1 MPTADLNATLDLNTL
16 QSLLQRAHGLTIACV
31 GDLMLDRYVYGE
43 VSRISPEAPIPVLR
57 ARRATAMP
65 GGVGNVARNVA
76 ALGGLARLGG
86 VTGQDAAGTELA
98 SLIEAEDRVVDFI
111 DRPETARTIVK
122 TRYVSAGQQLMRLDE
137 EEPATGVYDRDDV
150 FSGASAILLSD
161 YAKGV
166 VTERLIRSA
175 LWQASNA
182 GVTVIVDPKGRDFA
196 KYGAVDVIKPNASE
210 LAGATGL
217 PVETDAEIEA
227 ALEALMAAT
236 TAKAIVVTRAGKGMS
251 LMRRGDPAKHFPGR
265 AREVFDVSGA
275 GDTGLAALGL
285 ALGADASL
293 EQAVQLAILASGVV
307 VGKSGTAVVSPAELI
322 EAELTQHAGAALA
335 KVSALDDLAD
345 EVEAWRRQ
353 GLKVGF
359 TNGCF
364 DILHRGHVA
373 YLAQARS
380 WCDRL
385 VVALNTDASV
395 RRLKGEGRPVNDLD
409 SRAVVIG
416 GLASVD
422 RVTAFDD
429 PTPLALIERL
439 RPDVLIKG
447 ADYTREGVV
456 GGDLVESW
464 GGEVRLATFA
474 DGYSTTRTI
483 EKMVEGATPAAAMG
497 EAG

>member
-1 MPTADLNATLDLNTL
+1 MAERTLDLGEL
-16 QSLLQRAHGLTIACV
+16 QALLERVRGLNVACV

-43 VSRISPEAPIPVLR
+43 VDRISPEAPIPVLKVK
-57 ARRATAMP
+57 RRTAMP

-76 ALGGLARLGG
+76 ALGGVARLGAVSG
-86 VTGQDAAGTELA
+86 RDVAGDELA
-98 SLIEAEDRVVDFI
+98 ALIAEEDGVEDAVERRAGAD
-111 DRPETARTIVK
+111 TIVK
-122 TRYVSAGQQLMRLDE
+122 TRYVAAGQQLLRLDE
-137 EEPATGVYDRDDV
+137 EAATLPASASDA
-150 FSGASAILLSD
+150 FSGASVVLLSD

-166 VTERLIRSA
+166 VSDALIVQA
-175 LWQASNA
+175 LAMAREA
-182 GVTVIVDPKGRDFA
+182 GVPVIVDPKGRDFA
-196 KYGAVDVIKPNASE
+196 RYGEVDLIKPNASE

-217 PVETDAEIEA
+217 PVGTDAEVEA
-227 ALEALMAAT
+227 ALEALLAAT

-251 LMRRGDPAKHFPGR
+251 LMRRGEAAKHFPGR

-285 ALGADASL
+285 ALGAGASL
-293 EQAVQLAILASGVV
+293 ETAVEFAILASGVV
-307 VGKSGTAVVSPAELI
+307 VGKAGTATVSPAELI
-322 EAELTQHAGAALA
+322 DAEMSQHAAGAHA
-335 KVSALDDLAD
+335 KVMPLDELAHV
-345 EVEAWRRQ
+345 VEGWKRQ
-353 GLKVGF
+353 GLRVGF

-373 YLAQARS
+373 YLTQARS

-395 RRLKGEGRPVNDLD
+395 RRLKGEGRPINDLD

-416 GLASVD
+416 GLGSVD
-422 RVTAFDD
+422 RVTSFDD

-464 GGEVRLATFA
+464 GGEVRLATFE
-474 DGYSTTRTI
+474 DGFSTTRTI
-483 EKMVEGATPAAAMG
+483 EKMKDR
-497 EAG
+497 

>member
-1 MPTADLNATLDLNTL
+1 MSDTLDLGAL
-16 QSLLQRAHGLTIACV
+16 QKLLERVRGLKTACV

-57 ARRATAMP
+57 TRRTTAMP

-76 ALGGLARLGG
+76 ALGGTAHLGA
-86 VTGQDAAGTELA
+86 VTGEDAAGAELRD
-98 SLIEAEDRVVDFI
+98 LIAAEDRIVDFI
-111 DRPETARTIVK
+111 ARPAGAATIVK
-122 TRYVSAGQQLMRLDE
+122 TRFVAAGQQLLRMDE
-137 EEPATGVYDRDDV
+137 EEAATPLTESDAFSDV
-150 FSGASAILLSD
+150 SAILLSD

-166 VTERLIRSA
+166 VGEALIAAA
-175 LWQASNA
+175 LKA
-182 GVTVIVDPKGRDFA
+182 GRETGAPVIVDPKGRDFA
-196 KYGAVDVIKPNASE
+196 RYGAVDVIKPNASE

-217 PVETDAEIEA
+217 PVETDAEVEA
-227 ALEALMAAT
+227 ALAALLAAT
-236 TAKAIVVTRAGKGMS
+236 TAKAVIVTRAGKGMS
-251 LMRRGDPAKHFPGR
+251 LARRDGPVRHFPGR

-275 GDTGLAALGL
+275 GDTVLASLGL
-285 ALGADASL
+285 ALGAGLSL
-293 EQAVQLAILASGVV
+293 EQAVQFAILASGVV
-307 VGKSGTAVVSPAELI
+307 VGKAGTAVVTPSELI
-322 EAELTQHAGAALA
+322 EAELSQHAVAAQA
-335 KVSALDDLAD
+335 KVTPLDELAA

-373 YLAQARS
+373 YLAQARG

-395 RRLKGEGRPVNDLD
+395 KRLKGEGRPVNDLD

-416 GLASVD
+416 GLSSVD
-422 RVTAFDD
+422 RVTSFDD
-429 PTPLALIERL
+429 PTPIALIERL

-447 ADYTREGVV
+447 SDYTREGVV

-464 GGEVRLATFA
+464 GGVVRLADFK

-483 EKMVEGATPAAAMG
+483 EKMTGSAQ
-497 EAG
+497 

>member
-1 MPTADLNATLDLNTL
+1 MGDHALNLGQL
-16 QSLLQRAHGLTIACV
+16 QSLLDDTTGRLVACV

-43 VSRISPEAPIPVLR
+43 VSRVSPEAPIPVLKTQR
-57 ARRATAMP
+57 TVVMP

-76 ALGGLARLGG
+76 ALGGRARLGAI
-86 VTGQDAAGTELA
+86 TGRDSAGDSLAELV
-98 SLIEAEDRVVDFI
+98 EAETDIEDFI
-111 DRPETARTIVK
+111 ARPVEAVTTVK
-122 TRYVSAGQQLMRLDE
+122 TRYVAAGQQLLRQDDE
-137 EEPATGVYDRDDV
+137 ALIQTGFDGNNA
-150 FSGASAILLSD
+150 FSNASVILLSD

-166 VTERLIRSA
+166 VDDDLIAAA
-175 LWQASNA
+175 LKT
-182 GVTVIVDPKGRDFA
+182 GVPVVVDPKGRDFA
-196 KYGAVDVIKPNASE
+196 RYGAVAVIKPNASE

-217 PVETDAEIEA
+217 PVGTDAEIEVALA
-227 ALEALMAAT
+227 ALLSAI
-236 TAKAIVVTRAGKGMS
+236 TAEAIVVTRAGRGMS
-251 LMRRGDPAKHFPGR
+251 LARRSGGVTHFPGR

-275 GDTGLAALGL
+275 GDTCMAALGL
-285 ALGADASL
+285 ALAAGRSL
-293 EQAVQLAILASGVV
+293 EDAVRFAILASGVV
-307 VGKSGTAVVSPAELI
+307 VAKSGTAVVTPQELI
-322 EAELTQHAGAALA
+322 EAEMSQHASLAHA
-335 KVSALDDLAD
+335 KVSPVDELAA
-345 EVEAWRRQ
+345 EVETWRRQ
-353 GLKVGF
+353 GLRVGF

-395 RRLKGEGRPVNDLD
+395 RALKGEGRPVNDLD
-409 SRAVVIG
+409 SRAAVIG

-422 RVTAFDD
+422 RVTGFDD

-464 GGEVRLATFA
+464 GGEVRLATFE

-483 EKMVEGATPAAAMG
+483 AKMTG
-497 EAG
+497 ETA

>member
-1 MPTADLNATLDLNTL
+1 MAERTLDLGQL
-16 QSLLQRAHGLTIACV
+16 QALLEKVRGLKIACV

-43 VSRISPEAPIPVLR
+43 VSRISPEAPIPVLKT
-57 ARRATAMP
+57 RRTTSMP

-76 ALGGLARLGG
+76 ALGGVARLGA
-86 VTGQDAAGTELA
+86 VVGQDAAGDELIG
-98 SLIEAEDRVVDFI
+98 LIEAEDAIENAVEQRADV
-111 DRPETARTIVK
+111 ATIIK
-122 TRYVSAGQQLMRLDE
+122 TRFVAAGQQLLRLDDE
-137 EEPATGVYDRDDV
+137 TSPVGAADSDAFT
-150 FSGASAILLSD
+150 GASVILLSD

-166 VTERLIRSA
+166 VSDAMIAQAIAAARSA
-175 LWQASNA
+175 
-182 GVTVIVDPKGRDFA
+182 GVPVVVDPKGRDFVR
-196 KYGAVDVIKPNASE
+196 YGAVDLIKPNARE

-217 PVETDAEIEA
+217 PVETDEEVEA
-227 ALEALMAAT
+227 ALAALLATT

-251 LMRRGDPAKHFPGR
+251 LMRRDGPVAHFPGR

-285 ALGADASL
+285 ALGAGTSL
-293 EQAVQLAILASGVV
+293 ETAVEFAILASGVV
-307 VGKSGTAVVSPAELI
+307 VGKAGTAVVTPAELI
-322 EAELTQHAGAALA
+322 DAEMSQHAASAHA
-335 KVSALDDLAD
+335 KVMPLDDLAHV
-345 EVEAWRRQ
+345 VEGWKRQ

-373 YLAQARS
+373 YLAQARG

-395 RRLKGEGRPVNDLD
+395 RRLKGEGRPINDLD

-416 GLASVD
+416 GLQSVD

-464 GGEVRLATFA
+464 GGQVRLATFE

-483 EKMVEGATPAAAMG
+483 EKMRTDA
-497 EAG
+497 

>member
-1 MPTADLNATLDLNTL
+1 MKDRTLDLGEL
-16 QSLLQRAHGLTIACV
+16 QALLERVRGLKAACV

-43 VSRISPEAPIPVLR
+43 VTRISPEAPIPVLR
-57 ARRATAMP
+57 TRRRTAMP

-76 ALGGLARLGG
+76 ALGGIARLGAVAG
-86 VTGQDAAGTELA
+86 RDAAGDELA
-98 SLIEAEDRVVDFI
+98 ALIAAEPGVEDAVERREGV
-111 DRPETARTIVK
+111 TTIVK
-122 TRYVSAGQQLMRLDE
+122 TRFVAAGQQLLRLDE
-137 EEPATGVYDRDDV
+137 EAPAVMGEESDAFR
-150 FSGASAILLSD
+150 GASVILLSD

-166 VTERLIRSA
+166 VSDLLIGEA
-175 LWQASNA
+175 LAAAEASGA
-182 GVTVIVDPKGRDFA
+182 PVIVDPKGRDFA
-196 KYGAVDVIKPNASE
+196 RYGPVDLIKPNASE
-210 LAGATGL
+210 LAAATGL
-217 PVETDAEIEA
+217 PVDTDAEVEA
-227 ALEALMAAT
+227 ALKALLAAT

-251 LMRRGDPAKHFPGR
+251 LMRRGGAVKHFPGR

-285 ALGADASL
+285 ALGAGASL
-293 EQAVQLAILASGVV
+293 ETAVQFAILASGVV
-307 VGKSGTAVVSPAELI
+307 VGKAGTAVVTPAELI
-322 EAELTQHAGAALA
+322 DAEMSQHAAGAHA
-335 KVSALDDLAD
+335 KVMPLEELAHV
-345 EVEAWRRQ
+345 VEGWKRQ

-416 GLASVD
+416 GLSSVD
-422 RVTAFDD
+422 RVTSFDD
-429 PTPLALIERL
+429 PTPIALIERL

-447 ADYTREGVV
+447 SDYTREGVV

-464 GGEVRLATFA
+464 GGVVRLAEFK

-483 EKMVEGATPAAAMG
+483 EKMTGSTQ
-497 EAG
+497 

>member
-1 MPTADLNATLDLNTL
+1 MKDRTLDLGEL
-16 QSLLQRAHGLTIACV
+16 QALLERVRGLKAACV

-43 VSRISPEAPIPVLR
+43 VTRISPEAPIPVLR
-57 ARRATAMP
+57 TRRRTAMP

-76 ALGGLARLGG
+76 ALGGIARLGAVAG
-86 VTGQDAAGTELA
+86 RDAAGDELA
-98 SLIEAEDRVVDFI
+98 ALIAAEPGVEDAVERRDGV
-111 DRPETARTIVK
+111 TTIVK
-122 TRYVSAGQQLMRLDE
+122 TRFVAAGQQLLRLDE
-137 EEPATGVYDRDDV
+137 EAPAVMGEESDAFTGTSV
-150 FSGASAILLSD
+150 ILLSD

-166 VTERLIRSA
+166 VSDLLIGEA
-175 LWQASNA
+175 LAAAEASGA
-182 GVTVIVDPKGRDFA
+182 PVIVDPKGRDFA
-196 KYGAVDVIKPNASE
+196 RYGPVDLIKPNASE
-210 LAGATGL
+210 LAAATGL
-217 PVETDAEIEA
+217 PVDSDAEVEA
-227 ALEALMAAT
+227 ALKALLATT

-251 LMRRGDPAKHFPGR
+251 LMRRGGAVNHFPGR

-285 ALGADASL
+285 ALGAGASL
-293 EQAVQLAILASGVV
+293 ETAVQFAILASGVV
-307 VGKSGTAVVSPAELI
+307 VGKAGTAVVTPAELI
-322 EAELTQHAGAALA
+322 DAEMSQHAAGAHA
-335 KVSALDDLAD
+335 KVMPLEELAHV
-345 EVEAWRRQ
+345 VEGWKRQ

-395 RRLKGEGRPVNDLD
+395 RRLKGEGRPINDLD

-422 RVTAFDD
+422 RVTSFDD

-464 GGEVRLATFA
+464 GGEVRLATFE
-474 DGYSTTRTI
+474 DGFSTTRTI
-483 EKMVEGATPAAAMG
+483 EKMKDS
-497 EAG
+497 

>member
-1 MPTADLNATLDLNTL
+1 MAERTLDLGQL
-16 QSLLQRAHGLTIACV
+16 QALLERVRGLKIACV

-43 VSRISPEAPIPVLR
+43 VSRISPEAPIPVLKT
-57 ARRATAMP
+57 RRTTAMP

-76 ALGGLARLGG
+76 ALGGVARLGA
-86 VTGQDAAGTELA
+86 VVGQDAAGQELVA
-98 SLIEAEDRVVDFI
+98 LIAAEDGIENAVEQRVGV
-111 DRPETARTIVK
+111 ATIVK
-122 TRYVSAGQQLMRLDE
+122 TRFVAAGQQLLRLDE
-137 EEPATGVYDRDDV
+137 EDAAVSANDSDA
-150 FSGASAILLSD
+150 FSGASVILLSD

-166 VTERLIRSA
+166 VSDAVIAQAIAAGRSA
-175 LWQASNA
+175 
-182 GVTVIVDPKGRDFA
+182 GVPVVVDPKGRDFA
-196 KYGAVDVIKPNASE
+196 RYGAVDLIKPNASE
-210 LAGATGL
+210 LAAATGL
-217 PVETDAEIEA
+217 PVETDEEVEA
-227 ALEALMAAT
+227 ALAALLAT
-236 TAKAIVVTRAGKGMS
+236 TTVKAVVVTRAGKGMS
-251 LMRRGDPAKHFPGR
+251 LMRRDGPVAHFPGR

-285 ALGADASL
+285 ALGTGVSL
-293 EQAVQLAILASGVV
+293 ETAVEFAILASGVV
-307 VGKSGTAVVSPAELI
+307 VGKAGTAVVTPAELI
-322 EAELTQHAGAALA
+322 DAEMSQHAASAHA
-335 KVSALDDLAD
+335 KVMPLDDLAHV
-345 EVEAWRRQ
+345 VEGWKRQ

-395 RRLKGEGRPVNDLD
+395 RALKGEGRPINDLD

-416 GLASVD
+416 GLQSVD

-439 RPDVLIKG
+439 RPDVLVKG

-464 GGEVRLATFA
+464 GGVVRLATFE
-474 DGYSTTRTI
+474 DGYSTTSTI
-483 EKMVEGATPAAAMG
+483 EKMRD
-497 EAG
+497 EA

>member
-1 MPTADLNATLDLNTL
+1 MSDTLDLGAL
-16 QSLLQRAHGLTIACV
+16 QSLLERVRGLKIACV

-57 ARRATAMP
+57 ATRTVAMP
-65 GGVGNVARNVA
+65 GGVGNVARNIA
-76 ALGGLARLGG
+76 ALGGVARLGAVVG
-86 VTGQDAAGTELA
+86 DDAAGAELTA
-98 SLIEAEDRVVDFI
+98 LIAAEPRIEDAL
-111 DRPETARTIVK
+111 ARSAKAATIVK
-122 TRYVSAGQQLMRLDE
+122 TRFVSAGQQLLRLDDE
-137 EEPATGVYDRDDV
+137 TAPVGIDNSDAFTDTSVY
-150 FSGASAILLSD
+150 LLSD

-166 VTERLIRSA
+166 VGDALIATA
-175 LWQASNA
+175 LAAARASGA
-182 GVTVIVDPKGRDFA
+182 PLVVDPKGHDFA
-196 KYGAVDVIKPNASE
+196 RYGAVDVIKPNASE

-217 PVETDAEIEA
+217 PVGTDAEVEA
-227 ALEALMAAT
+227 ALDALLAAT
-236 TAKAIVVTRAGKGMS
+236 TTKAVIVTRAGKGMS
-251 LMRRGDPAKHFPGR
+251 LARRGQPVKHFPGR

-275 GDTGLAALGL
+275 GDTCLAAIGL
-285 ALGADASL
+285 ALGAGASL
-293 EQAVQLAILASGVV
+293 ETAVEFAILASGVV
-307 VGKSGTAVVSPAELI
+307 VGKAGTAVVTPAELI
-322 EAELTQHAGAALA
+322 EAELSQHATAAVA
-335 KVSALDDLAD
+335 KVTPLDELAA

-395 RRLKGEGRPVNDLD
+395 RRLKGDGRPVNDLD

-422 RVTAFDD
+422 RVTSFDD
-429 PTPLALIERL
+429 PTPVALIERL

-447 ADYTREGVV
+447 SDYTREGVV

-464 GGEVRLATFA
+464 GGEVKLADFK

-483 EKMVEGATPAAAMG
+483 EKMTTGPQQ
-497 EAG
+497 

>member
-1 MPTADLNATLDLNTL
+1 MADTALDLGSL
-16 QSLLQRAHGLTIACV
+16 QNLLDRLRGLEIACV

-43 VSRISPEAPIPVLR
+43 VTRVSPEAPIPVLKSKR
-57 ARRATAMP
+57 TVSMP

-76 ALGGLARLGG
+76 ALGGKARLGA
-86 VTGQDAAGTELA
+86 VVGQDAAGAELGDLVA
-98 SLIEAEDRVVDFI
+98 ADAGVADFL
-111 DRPETARTIVK
+111 DRPTGAATIVK
-122 TRYVSAGQQLMRLDE
+122 TRFVSAGQQLLRLDE
-137 EEPATGVYDRDDV
+137 EEASSPAFDRSDV
-150 FSGASAILLSD
+150 FSRASAILLSD

-166 VTERLIRSA
+166 VTQDLIAAA
-175 LWQASNA
+175 LEAAKVSGA
-182 GVTVIVDPKGRDFA
+182 PVIVDPKGRDFA
-196 KYGAVDVIKPNASE
+196 RYGAVDVIKPNASE

-217 PVETDAEIEA
+217 PVDTDAEIEA
-227 ALEALMAAT
+227 ALAALLEAT
-236 TAKAIVVTRAGKGMS
+236 TAKAVIVTRAGKGMS
-251 LMRRGDPAKHFPGR
+251 LARRGQAVKHFPGR

-285 ALGADASL
+285 ALAAGASL

-307 VGKSGTAVVSPAELI
+307 VGKSGTAVVSPTELI
-322 EAELTQHAGAALA
+322 EAEMSQHASLAQA
-335 KVSALDDLAD
+335 KVTPLDELAD
-345 EVEAWRRQ
+345 RVEAWRAM

-395 RRLKGEGRPVNDLD
+395 RRLKGDGRPVNDLD
-409 SRAVVIG
+409 SRAAVIG

-422 RVTAFDD
+422 RVTSFDD
-429 PTPLALIERL
+429 PTPIALIERL

-464 GGEVRLATFA
+464 GGEVRLAAFQ
-474 DGYSTTRTI
+474 DGYSTTKTI
-483 EKMVEGATPAAAMG
+483 EKLSGDAS
-497 EAG
+497 

>member
-1 MPTADLNATLDLNTL
+1 MVAPGLDLTRLQTL
-16 QSLLQRAHGLTIACV
+16 LESARGLALACV
-31 GDLMLDRYVYGE
+31 GDLMLDRYVYGD

-57 ARRATAMP
+57 ARRTVAMP

-76 ALGGLARLGG
+76 ALGGTARLGG
-86 VTGQDAAGTELA
+86 VAGEDAAGAELTA
-98 SLIEAEDRVVDFI
+98 LVAAEARIEDFI
-111 DRPETARTIVK
+111 ARSRAAGTIVK
-122 TRYVSAGQQLMRLDE
+122 TRYVSGGQQLMRLDE
-137 EEPATGVYDRDDV
+137 EELLVSAFERDDV
-150 FSGASAILLSD
+150 FSGTSAILLSD
-161 YAKGV
+161 YGKGV
-166 VTERLIRSA
+166 VSERLIRSA
-175 LWQASNA
+175 VWQAQNA
-182 GVTVIVDPKGRDFA
+182 GIPVIVDPKGRDFA
-196 KYGAVDVIKPNASE
+196 RYGAVDVIKPNASE

-217 PVETDAEIEA
+217 PVDSDAEIEA
-227 ALEALMAAT
+227 ALEALLAAT

-251 LMRRGDPAKHFPGR
+251 LMRRGAPAQHFPGR

-285 ALGADASL
+285 ALGAGASL

-307 VGKSGTAVVSPAELI
+307 VGKSGTAVVTPAELI
-322 EAELTQHAGAALA
+322 EAEVSQHAGTTLV
-335 KVSALDDLAD
+335 KVTALDDLAA
-345 EVEAWRRQ
+345 EVEGWHRQ

-364 DILHRGHVA
+364 DVLHRGHVA

-385 VVALNTDASV
+385 VVALNSDASV
-395 RRLKGEGRPVNDLD
+395 RTLKGDGRPVNDLE

-429 PTPLALIERL
+429 PTPLRLIERL

-447 ADYTREGVV
+447 ADYTRDTVV
-456 GGDLVESW
+456 GADLVASW
-464 GGEVRLATFA
+464 GGEVRLAAFT
-474 DGYSTTRTI
+474 DGFSTTRTLERI
-483 EKMVEGATPAAAMG
+483 AAR
-497 EAG
+497 

>member
-1 MPTADLNATLDLNTL
+1 MAERTLDLGALQALLDRFGDLTL
-16 QSLLQRAHGLTIACV
+16 ACV

-43 VSRISPEAPIPVLR
+43 VERISPEAPIPVLKT
-57 ARRATAMP
+57 RRSTAMP
-65 GGVGNVARNVA
+65 GAVGNVARNVA
-76 ALGGLARLGG
+76 ALGGTVRLGG
-86 VTGQDAAGTELA
+86 LAGPDAGGDELRA
-98 SLIEAEDRVVDFI
+98 LVAAEPRIESHVQSPDGAATVI
-111 DRPETARTIVK
+111 K
-122 TRYVSAGQQLMRLDE
+122 TRFVAAGQQLLRLDE
-137 EEPATGVYDRDDV
+137 ETAAAARYDGTHV
-150 FSGASAILLSD
+150 FSDVSAILLSD

-166 VTERLIRSA
+166 VSDALIEAA
-175 LWQASNA
+175 LDA
-182 GVTVIVDPKGRDFA
+182 GRRNGAPVIVDPKGRDFA
-196 KYGAVDVIKPNASE
+196 RYGAVDLIKPNASE

-217 PVETDAEIEA
+217 PVGTDAEVEA
-227 ALEALMAAT
+227 ALTALLEAT
-236 TAKAIVVTRAGKGMS
+236 TARAVVVTRAGKGMT
-251 LMRRGDPAKHFPGR
+251 LMRRGEPARHFPGR

-285 ALGADASL
+285 ALAAGISL
-293 EQAVQLAILASGVV
+293 EGAVEFAILASGVV
-307 VGKSGTAVVSPAELI
+307 VGKAGTAVVTPAELI
-322 EAELTQHAGAALA
+322 DAEMSQHAVAAHA
-335 KVSALDDLAD
+335 KVTPLDDLAA
-345 EVEAWRRQ
+345 EVESWRRQ

-373 YLAQARS
+373 YLEQARS

-395 RRLKGEGRPVNDLD
+395 RRLKGEGRPVNDLE

-416 GLASVD
+416 GLAAVD

-464 GGEVRLATFA
+464 GGVVRLAEFR
-474 DGYSTTRTI
+474 DGFSTTRTI
-483 EKMVEGATPAAAMG
+483 EKMKDGVS
-497 EAG
+497 

>member
-1 MPTADLNATLDLNTL
+1 MGAPALDLATL
-16 QSLLQRAHGLTIACV
+16 QALLESARGLTLACV
-31 GDLMLDRYVYGE
+31 GDLMLDRYVYGD

-57 ARRATAMP
+57 ARRTVAMP

-76 ALGGLARLGG
+76 ALGGTARLGG
-86 VTGQDAAGTELA
+86 VAGEDAAGAELA
-98 SLIEAEDRVVDFI
+98 ALVAAEARIEDFI
-111 DRPETARTIVK
+111 ARSPAAGTIVK
-122 TRYVSAGQQLMRLDE
+122 TRYVSGGQQLMRLDE
-137 EEPATGVYDRDDV
+137 EELLVGAFERDDV
-150 FSGASAILLSD
+150 FSGVSAILLSD

-166 VTERLIRSA
+166 VSDRLIRSA
-175 LWQASNA
+175 VWQAQNA
-182 GVTVIVDPKGRDFA
+182 GIPVIVDPKGRDFA
-196 KYGAVDVIKPNASE
+196 RYGAVDVIKPNASE

-217 PVETDAEIEA
+217 PVGTDAEIEG
-227 ALEALMAAT
+227 ALEALLAAT

-251 LMRRGDPAKHFPGR
+251 LMRRGEPAKHFPGR

-285 ALGADASL
+285 ALGAGASL

-307 VGKSGTAVVSPAELI
+307 VGKSGTAVVTPAELI
-322 EAELTQHAGAALA
+322 EAEVSQHAGAALA
-335 KVSALDDLAD
+335 RVTALDDLAA

-353 GLKVGF
+353 GLKIGF

-364 DILHRGHVA
+364 DVLHRGHVA

-385 VVALNTDASV
+385 VVALNSDASV
-395 RRLKGEGRPVNDLD
+395 QALKGEGRPVNDLE

-429 PTPLALIERL
+429 PTPLRLIERL

-447 ADYTREGVV
+447 ADYTRETVV
-456 GGDLVESW
+456 GADLVESW
-464 GGEVRLATFA
+464 GGEVRLAAFA
-474 DGYSTTRTI
+474 DGFSTTRTLERI
-483 EKMVEGATPAAAMG
+483 AAR
-497 EAG
+497 

>member
-1 MPTADLNATLDLNTL
+1 VGDRVLNLGDLQTLLE
-16 QSLLQRAHGLTIACV
+16 RARSQTVACV
-31 GDLMLDRYVYGE
+31 GDVMLDRYVYGE
-43 VSRISPEAPIPVLR
+43 VNRISPEGPIPVLKMGR
-57 ARRATAMP
+57 AVSMP

-76 ALGGLARLGG
+76 ALGGQARLGA
-86 VTGQDAAGTELA
+86 VAGEDPAGHELRG
-98 SLIEAEDRVVDFI
+98 LVRAEERIADFI
-111 DRPETARTIVK
+111 DRPDGVRTTVK
-122 TRYVSAGQQLMRLDE
+122 TRFVSGGQQLLRLDE
-137 EEPATGVYDRDDV
+137 EEVATGVFDRDDV

-175 LWQASNA
+175 LWAAQSSGAP
-182 GVTVIVDPKGRDFA
+182 VIVDPKGRDFA
-196 KYGAVDVIKPNASE
+196 RYGAVDVIKPNASE

-217 PVETDAEIEA
+217 PVETDTEIETALAA
-227 ALEALMAAT
+227 ALEVT

-251 LMRRGDPAKHFPGR
+251 LARRGGDVSHFPGR

-285 ALGADASL
+285 ALGAGASL

-322 EAELTQHAGAALA
+322 EAEMSQHASLAHA
-335 KVSALDDLAD
+335 KVTPLDDLAA
-345 EVEAWRRQ
+345 EVEAWRAM
-353 GLKVGF
+353 GLKIGF

-395 RRLKGEGRPVNDLD
+395 TRLKGEVRPINDLD

-422 RVTAFDD
+422 RVTSFDD
-429 PTPLALIERL
+429 PTPIALIERL

-447 ADYTREGVV
+447 SDYTREGVV

-464 GGEVRLATFA
+464 GGEVLLADFR
-474 DGYSTTRTI
+474 DGYSTTRAI
-483 EKMVEGATPAAAMG
+483 EKMKGGAA
-497 EAG
+497 

>member
-1 MPTADLNATLDLNTL
+1 MAEHTLDPQPLDLGAL
-16 QSLLQRAHGLTIACV
+16 QGLLDRVRGLQIACV

-43 VSRISPEAPIPVLR
+43 VTRLSPEAPIPVLKSKR
-57 ARRATAMP
+57 TVSMP

-76 ALGGLARLGG
+76 ALGGQARLGA
-86 VTGQDAAGTELA
+86 VAGQDAAGDELVA
-98 SLIEAEDRVVDFI
+98 LVAAEAGVADFI
-111 DRPETARTIVK
+111 DRPDAASTIVK
-122 TRYVSAGQQLMRLDE
+122 TRFVSAGQQLLRLDDE
-137 EEPATGVYDRDDV
+137 QVSVGVFDREQVFTGT
-150 FSGASAILLSD
+150 SAILLSD
-161 YAKGV
+161 YDKGV

-175 LWQASNA
+175 LWAAEGSGA
-182 GVTVIVDPKGRDFA
+182 PVIVDPKGRDFA
-196 KYGAVDVIKPNASE
+196 RYGAVTVIKPNASE
-210 LAGATGL
+210 LVGATGL

-227 ALEALMAAT
+227 ALTALLGVV

-251 LMRRGDPAKHFPGR
+251 LAERGRPVRHFPGR

-285 ALGADASL
+285 ALAAGASL

-307 VGKSGTAVVSPAELI
+307 VGKSGTAVVTPTELI
-322 EAELTQHAGAALA
+322 DAEMSQHASLVHA
-335 KVSALDDLAD
+335 KVTPLDDLAAQ
-345 EVEAWRRQ
+345 VEAWRAM

-395 RRLKGEGRPVNDLD
+395 KRLKGEGRPVNDLD

-422 RVTAFDD
+422 RVTSFDD
-429 PTPLALIERL
+429 PTPIALIERL

-447 ADYTREGVV
+447 ADYAREGVV

-464 GGEVRLATFA
+464 GGEVRLAAFQ
-474 DGYSTTRTI
+474 DGYSTTKTI
-483 EKMVEGATPAAAMG
+483 EKLSGDAA
-497 EAG
+497 

>member
-1 MPTADLNATLDLNTL
+1 MTDANLDLGGL
-16 QSLLQRAHGLTIACV
+16 QALLDKARGLTIACV

-57 ARRATAMP
+57 ARRTVAMP

-76 ALGGLARLGG
+76 ALGATARLGG
-86 VTGQDAAGTELA
+86 VAGDDAPGAELA
-98 SLIEAEDRVVDFI
+98 SLVYAEDRIEDFI
-111 DRPETARTIVK
+111 ARTAAGGTIVK
-122 TRYVSAGQQLMRLDE
+122 TRYVSGGQQLMRLDE
-137 EEPATGVYDRDDV
+137 EEPVVGAFERDDV
-150 FSGASAILLSD
+150 FSNTSAILLSD

-175 LWQASNA
+175 LWQAQNA
-182 GVTVIVDPKGRDFA
+182 GIPVIVDPKGRDFA
-196 KYGAVDVIKPNASE
+196 RYGAADVIKPNASE

-217 PVETDAEIEA
+217 PVETDAEVEA
-227 ALEALMAAT
+227 ALTALLEAT

-251 LMRRGDPAKHFPGR
+251 LMRRGGPVRHFPGR

-285 ALGADASL
+285 ALGAGASL

-307 VGKSGTAVVSPAELI
+307 VGKSGTAVVTPAELI
-322 EAELTQHAGAALA
+322 EAEVSQHAGAALA
-335 KVSALDDLAD
+335 KVSGLDDLAA
-345 EVEAWRRQ
+345 EVEAWRAQ
-353 GLKVGF
+353 GLKIGF

-395 RRLKGEGRPVNDLD
+395 RALKGEGRPVNDLD

-422 RVTAFDD
+422 RVTSFDD
-429 PTPLALIERL
+429 PTPIRLIERL

-456 GGDLVESW
+456 GGDRVESW
-464 GGEVRLATFA
+464 GGEVRLAAFT
-474 DGYSTTRTI
+474 DGFSTTRTI
-483 EKMVEGATPAAAMG
+483 ETMKGSA
-497 EAG
+497 

>member
-1 MPTADLNATLDLNTL
+1 MSDTLDLGAL
-16 QSLLQRAHGLTIACV
+16 QKLLERVRDLKVACV

-57 ARRATAMP
+57 ARRTTAMP
-65 GGVGNVARNVA
+65 GGVGNVARNLA
-76 ALGGLARLGG
+76 AIGGLARLGAVVG
-86 VTGQDAAGTELA
+86 DDPAGEELRA
-98 SLIEAEDRVVDFI
+98 LIAAEDRIVDFI
-111 DRPETARTIVK
+111 ARPSGARTVVK
-122 TRYVSAGQQLMRLDE
+122 TRFVAAGQQLLRLDDE
-137 EEPATGVYDRDDV
+137 AAASTIENSDAFTD
-150 FSGASAILLSD
+150 ASAILLSD

-166 VTERLIRSA
+166 VGDALIAAA
-175 LWQASNA
+175 LAA
-182 GVTVIVDPKGRDFA
+182 ARTIGAPVIVDPKGCDFA
-196 KYGAVDVIKPNASE
+196 RYGAVDVIKPNASE

-217 PVETDAEIEA
+217 PVESDAEVEA
-227 ALEALMAAT
+227 ALAALLAAT

-251 LMRRGDPAKHFPGR
+251 LMRRDGPVRHFPGR

-275 GDTGLAALGL
+275 GDTVLASLGL
-285 ALGADASL
+285 ALGAGASL
-293 EQAVQLAILASGVV
+293 ETAVQFAILASGVV
-307 VGKSGTAVVSPAELI
+307 VGKAGTAVVTPTELV
-322 EAELTQHAGAALA
+322 EAELSQHAVAAQA
-335 KVSALDDLAD
+335 KVTPLDELAA
-345 EVEAWRRQ
+345 EVEGWRRQ

-395 RRLKGEGRPVNDLD
+395 RRLKGDGRPVNDLD

-422 RVTAFDD
+422 RVTSFDD
-429 PTPLALIERL
+429 PTPIALIERL

-447 ADYTREGVV
+447 SDYTREGVV

-464 GGEVRLATFA
+464 GGVVRLADFK

-483 EKMVEGATPAAAMG
+483 EKMTGAAQ
-497 EAG
+497 

>member
-1 MPTADLNATLDLNTL
+1 MAERTLDLGGL
-16 QSLLQRAHGLTIACV
+16 QALLERVRGLKVACV

-57 ARRATAMP
+57 KRRAMAMP

-76 ALGGLARLGG
+76 ALGGVARLGAVAG
-86 VTGQDAAGTELA
+86 RDAAGDELA
-98 SLIEAEDRVVDFI
+98 ALIAAEPGVEDAVERREGV
-111 DRPETARTIVK
+111 ATIVK
-122 TRYVSAGQQLMRLDE
+122 TRFVANGQQLLRLDDE
-137 EEPATGVYDRDDV
+137 APAVMGEGSEA
-150 FSGASAILLSD
+150 FSGSSVILLSD

-166 VTERLIRSA
+166 VSDLLLGEA
-175 LWQASNA
+175 LAAAQASGA
-182 GVTVIVDPKGRDFA
+182 AVVVDPKGRDFA
-196 KYGAVDVIKPNASE
+196 RYGAVDLIKPNASE
-210 LAGATGL
+210 LAAATGL
-217 PVETDAEIEA
+217 PTETDDQVEA
-227 ALEALMAAT
+227 ALKALLAST

-251 LMRRGDPAKHFPGR
+251 LMRRGGPVRHFPGR

-285 ALGADASL
+285 ALGAGASL
-293 EQAVQLAILASGVV
+293 ETAVEFAILASGVV
-307 VGKSGTAVVSPAELI
+307 VGKAGTAVVTPAELI
-322 EAELTQHAGAALA
+322 DAEMSQHAAGAHA
-335 KVSALDDLAD
+335 KVMPLEELAHV
-345 EVEAWRRQ
+345 VEGWKRQ

-395 RRLKGEGRPVNDLD
+395 RRLKGEGRPINDLD

-416 GLASVD
+416 GLQSVD
-422 RVTAFDD
+422 RVTSFDD

-464 GGEVRLATFA
+464 GGEVRLATFE
-474 DGYSTTRTI
+474 DGFSTTRTI
-483 EKMVEGATPAAAMG
+483 ERMKDS
-497 EAG
+497 

>member
-1 MPTADLNATLDLNTL
+1 MAGRTLDLGQL
-16 QSLLQRAHGLTIACV
+16 QALLEQVRGVRVACV

-57 ARRATAMP
+57 TRKTTAMP

-76 ALGGLARLGG
+76 ALGGVARLGAVAG
-86 VTGQDAAGTELA
+86 RDAAGDELA
-98 SLIEAEDRVVDFI
+98 ALIAAEPGVEDAVERRAGV
-111 DRPETARTIVK
+111 ATIVK
-122 TRYVSAGQQLMRLDE
+122 TRFVAAGQQLLRLDE
-137 EEPATGVYDRDDV
+137 EAAALMGDKTDAFTDV
-150 FSGASAILLSD
+150 SAYLLSD
-161 YAKGV
+161 YDKGV
-166 VTERLIRSA
+166 VSDLVISQALSAAERTGA
-175 LWQASNA
+175 P
-182 GVTVIVDPKGRDFA
+182 VVVDPKGRDFGR
-196 KYGAVDVIKPNASE
+196 YGAVDLIKPNASE

-217 PVETDAEIEA
+217 PVGTDAEVEA
-227 ALEALMAAT
+227 ALKALLQAT
-236 TAKAIVVTRAGKGMS
+236 TVKAAVVTRAGKGMS
-251 LMRRGDPAKHFPGR
+251 LMRRGGPVQHFAGR

-285 ALGADASL
+285 ALGSGASL
-293 EQAVQLAILASGVV
+293 ETAVEFAILASGVV
-307 VGKSGTAVVSPAELI
+307 VGKAGTAVVTPAELI
-322 EAELTQHAGAALA
+322 DAEMSQHAAGAHA
-335 KVSALDDLAD
+335 KVLAPEDLAGV
-345 EVEAWRRQ
+345 VEGWKAR

-373 YLAQARS
+373 YLAQARG

-395 RRLKGEGRPVNDLD
+395 RRLKGEGRPINDLE
-409 SRAVVIG
+409 SRAAVIG

-422 RVTAFDD
+422 RVTSFDE

-464 GGEVRLATFA
+464 GGEVRLATFE
-474 DGYSTTRTI
+474 DGYSTTKTI
-483 EKMVEGATPAAAMG
+483 EKMKD
-497 EAG
+497 EA

>member
-1 MPTADLNATLDLNTL
+1 MAERTLDLGGL
-16 QSLLQRAHGLTIACV
+16 QALLERVRGLRAACV

-43 VSRISPEAPIPVLR
+43 VDRISPEAPIPVLKVK
-57 ARRATAMP
+57 RRVAMP

-76 ALGGLARLGG
+76 ALGGRARLGAVSG
-86 VTGQDAAGTELA
+86 RDAAGDELA
-98 SLIEAEDRVVDFI
+98 ALIAAEGGVEDAVERRAGAD
-111 DRPETARTIVK
+111 TIVK
-122 TRYVSAGQQLMRLDE
+122 TRFVAAGQQLLRLDE
-137 EEPATGVYDRDDV
+137 ETATLPAAESDA
-150 FSGASAILLSD
+150 FSGTSVVLLSD

-166 VTERLIRSA
+166 VSDALIEQALNAARSTGA
-175 LWQASNA
+175 P
-182 GVTVIVDPKGRDFA
+182 VIVDPKGRDFA
-196 KYGAVDVIKPNASE
+196 RYGAVDLIKPNASE

-217 PVETDAEIEA
+217 PVGTDAEIEA
-227 ALEALMAAT
+227 ALEALLAVT
-236 TAKAIVVTRAGKGMS
+236 TARAVVVTRAGKGMS
-251 LMRRGDPAKHFPGR
+251 LMRRGEAAKHFPGR

-285 ALGADASL
+285 ALGAGASL
-293 EQAVQLAILASGVV
+293 ETAVEFAILASGVV
-307 VGKSGTAVVSPAELI
+307 VGKAGTATVSPAELI
-322 EAELTQHAGAALA
+322 DAEMSQHAAGAHA
-335 KVSALDDLAD
+335 KVMPLEELAHV
-345 EVEAWRRQ
+345 VEGWKRQ
-353 GLKVGF
+353 GLRVGF

-395 RRLKGEGRPVNDLD
+395 RRLKGEGRPINDLD

-416 GLASVD
+416 GLGSVD
-422 RVTAFDD
+422 RVTSFDD

-464 GGEVRLATFA
+464 GGEVKLATFE
-474 DGYSTTRTI
+474 DGFSTTRTI
-483 EKMVEGATPAAAMG
+483 EKMKDR
-497 EAG
+497 

>member
-1 MPTADLNATLDLNTL
+1 MAERTLDLGGL
-16 QSLLQRAHGLTIACV
+16 QALLERVRGLKVACV

-43 VSRISPEAPIPVLR
+43 VDRISPEAPIPVLKV
-57 ARRATAMP
+57 RRRVAMP

-76 ALGGLARLGG
+76 ALGGLARLGAVSG
-86 VTGQDAAGTELA
+86 RDAAGDELA
-98 SLIEAEDRVVDFI
+98 ALIAAGGGVEDAVERREGAD
-111 DRPETARTIVK
+111 TIVK
-122 TRYVSAGQQLMRLDE
+122 TRFVAAGQQLLRLDE
-137 EEPATGVYDRDDV
+137 ETAPPMGTESDA
-150 FSGASAILLSD
+150 FSGVSVILLSD

-166 VTERLIRSA
+166 VSDLMIGQALKTARER
-175 LWQASNA
+175 
-182 GVTVIVDPKGRDFA
+182 GVPVIVDPKGRDFA
-196 KYGAVDVIKPNASE
+196 RYGAVDLIKPNASE

-217 PVETDAEIEA
+217 PVGTDEEVEA
-227 ALEALMAAT
+227 ALGALLSSTEARAV
-236 TAKAIVVTRAGKGMS
+236 VVTRAGKGMS
-251 LMRRGDPAKHFPGR
+251 LMRRGEAARHFPGR

-285 ALGADASL
+285 ALGAGATL
-293 EQAVQLAILASGVV
+293 ETAVEFAILASGVV
-307 VGKSGTAVVSPAELI
+307 VGKAGTATVSPAELI
-322 EAELTQHAGAALA
+322 DAEMSQHAAGAHA
-335 KVSALDDLAD
+335 KVMPLEELAHV
-345 EVEAWRRQ
+345 VEGWKRQ

-395 RRLKGEGRPVNDLD
+395 RRLKGEGRPINDLD

-416 GLASVD
+416 GLGSVD
-422 RVTAFDD
+422 RVTSFDD

-464 GGEVRLATFA
+464 GGEVRLATFE
-474 DGYSTTRTI
+474 DGFSTTRTI
-483 EKMVEGATPAAAMG
+483 EKMKDR
-497 EAG
+497 

>member
-1 MPTADLNATLDLNTL
+1 MAERTLDLGGL
-16 QSLLQRAHGLTIACV
+16 QALLERVRGLKVACV

-43 VSRISPEAPIPVLR
+43 VSRISPEAPIPVLKT
-57 ARRATAMP
+57 RRRTAMP

-76 ALGGLARLGG
+76 ALGGVARLGA
-86 VTGQDAAGTELA
+86 VAGQDAAGDELA
-98 SLIEAEDRVVDFI
+98 ALIAAEDGVEDALERRSGV
-111 DRPETARTIVK
+111 ETIIK
-122 TRYVSAGQQLMRLDE
+122 TRFVAAGQQLLRLDE
-137 EEPATGVYDRDDV
+137 EATALLATETAA
-150 FSGASAILLSD
+150 FTGASVYLLSD

-166 VTERLIRSA
+166 VSDLVITQA
-175 LWQASNA
+175 LTAALESGA
-182 GVTVIVDPKGRDFA
+182 PVIVDPKGRDFA
-196 KYGAVDVIKPNASE
+196 RYGAVDLIKPNASE
-210 LAGATGL
+210 LAAATGL
-217 PVETDAEIEA
+217 PVDTDEEVEA
-227 ALEALMAAT
+227 ALGALLRTT

-251 LMRRGDPAKHFPGR
+251 LMRRGEAARHFPGR

-285 ALGADASL
+285 ALGAGASL
-293 EQAVQLAILASGVV
+293 ETAVEFAILASGVV
-307 VGKSGTAVVSPAELI
+307 VGKAGTAVVTPAELI
-322 EAELTQHAGAALA
+322 DAEMSQHAAGAHA
-335 KVSALDDLAD
+335 KVMPLDELSHV
-345 EVEAWRRQ
+345 VEGWKRQ

-395 RRLKGEGRPVNDLD
+395 RRLKGEGRPINDLD

-416 GLASVD
+416 GLQSVD
-422 RVTAFDD
+422 RVTSFDE
-429 PTPLALIERL
+429 PTPLTLIERL

-464 GGEVRLATFA
+464 GGEVRLATFE
-474 DGYSTTRTI
+474 DGFSTTRRI
-483 EKMVEGATPAAAMG
+483 EKMKDQG
-497 EAG
+497 